1 MLARLAESNA
11 RFMRMME
18 GKHLQHALGAN
29 KHWWRKRLKDYFG
42 FDVWKL
48 PVCER
53 CEGYALWHKE
63 GDNPVGVC
71 RCGHITKNPLTVE
84 QYYEQG
90 HHIDRTGLGRDMPVV
105 VDRELVKPKQI
116 ATIYGGDAGFSDEGK
131 KILVA
136 RKVR

>member
-1 MLARLAESNA
+1 MAQLAESNA
-11 RFMRMME
+11 RFIRTMK
-18 GKHLQHALGAN
+18 GKHLQHALNGN
-29 KHWWRKRLKDYFG
+29 KRWWRKRLKDYFG

-63 GDNPVGVC
+63 GDNPVGAC
-71 RCGHITKNPLTVE
+71 LCGHITKNPITVE

-90 HHIDRTGLGRDMPVV
+90 HHIDKTGLGRNMPVL
-105 VDRELVKPKQI
+105 VDRELIEPKKI
-116 ATIYGGDAGFSDEGK
+116 ATVYGGDAGLIGKDTK

-136 RKVR
+136 RR